1 MLIEK
6 DKDIL
11 KKFRE
16 TVKSEISRLKLN
28 APKFSVHCD
37 YKTKKLKLNYSFSK
51 YNGSDKKNNNI
62 YIKKQKDFYLKGISL
77 INRNV
82 FIEELPY
89 YINLLNEKIVDESK
103 KSELQQNN
111 SLIHWAKIYTQS
123 PKRIN
128 RRKLKKSTLKA
139 DKDSLDL
146 IIKYCSRQNKM
157 MLDIW
162 QWPKKGS
169 SFLVQFMDYKRS
181 GGDNKKPWSKGTI
194 NSHYQRIRAYFNWL
208 SHNVELFPSNIFG
221 RLSFEKSKKNLLFL
235 NKKDFSKIENF
246 IASKI
251 SSEKWS
257 WFIKMLSI
265 MMETGLKTE
274 ELCKIELKNISIKK
288 KTFDV
293 YTLNKKRI
301 KYQISDRNW
310 ELIYSLIYNKNNILR
325 NDKKYLFHSK
335 FYRKNRNKNIEKM
348 VLIENK
354 NKSFS
359 GNGFRKKFHEMLIYL
374 KLSKKYTP
382 AVFRHGFILNM
393 LNRMNGDFAAVSE
406 KIGLSKESLIR
417 KYLDH
422 VNISPMNTLINK
434 AEGPNFDDKKTKTKR
449 LKGGGV
455 SVPFMITREM
465 FRELITLGYTKEQIS
480 QLKSEE
486 AHDILISS

>member
-77 INRNV
+77 LNRSV
-82 FIEELPY
+82 FIKDLPY

-103 KSELQQNN
+103 KSELLQNN
-111 SLIHWAKIYTQS
+111 SLIHWAKIYSQS
-123 PKRIN
+123 PRRIN

-181 GGDNKKPWSKGTI
+181 GSDNKKPWSKGTI
-194 NSHYQRIRAYFNWL
+194 NSHFQRIRAYFNWL

-221 RLSFEKSKKNLLFL
+221 RLSFERSKKELLLL
-235 NKKDFSKIENF
+235 NKKDVSKIENF

-274 ELCKIELKNISIKK
+274 ELCKIELKNISLKK

-293 YTLNKKRI
+293 YSLNLLSSTKLVVL
-301 KYQISDRNW
+301 STPTTC
-310 ELIYSLIYNKNNILR
+310 LVA
-325 NDKKYLFHSK
+325 SK
-335 FYRKNRNKNIEKM
+335 LL
-348 VLIENK
+348 V
-354 NKSFS
+354 
-359 GNGFRKKFHEMLIYL
+359 
-374 KLSKKYTP
+374 
-382 AVFRHGFILNM
+382 A
-393 LNRMNGDFAAVSE
+393 D
-406 KIGLSKESLIR
+406 
-417 KYLDH
+417 
-422 VNISPMNTLINK
+422 
-434 AEGPNFDDKKTKTKR
+434 
-449 LKGGGV
+449 
-455 SVPFMITREM
+455 
-465 FRELITLGYTKEQIS
+465 
-480 QLKSEE
+480 
-486 AHDILISS
+486 ISSNLI